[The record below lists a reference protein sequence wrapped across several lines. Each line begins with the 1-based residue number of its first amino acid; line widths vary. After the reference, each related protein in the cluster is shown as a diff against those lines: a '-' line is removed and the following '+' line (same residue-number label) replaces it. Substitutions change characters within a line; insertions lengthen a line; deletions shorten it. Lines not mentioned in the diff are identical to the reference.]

1 MFKKQMTI
9 YRPNWIP
16 TRIESWASQGIPDVL
31 ICLDSGRL
39 IMLELK
45 IAKKTAVEISPHQA
59 AFAASHS
66 HAPVACLIYRQ
77 PAGGTNGLLAY
88 RGEGVANIRVEGLS
102 EPPEGQWHEPIEW
115 ESVFTYLETM

>member
-59 AFAASHS
+59 AFAARHS
-66 HAPVACLIYRQ
+66 HAPIACLVYRQ
-77 PAGGTNGLLAY
+77 PADGKNDLLAY
-88 RGEGVANIRVEGLS
+88 RGEGTANLRLDGLL
-102 EPPEGQWHEPIEW
+102 EAPDAHWPDPINW
-115 ESVFTYLETM
+115 ESVFDYMESL